1 MIRSD
6 LLIKLLH
13 IRKSEM
19 SKVLVMTG
27 HAFFSGLGIALAF
40 SAINL
45 LLLKKHG
52 TEILP
57 VVYMVAMVFLLIAG
71 KFYQKLEHT
80 LSPSRLFTLVI
91 ATMAG
96 WAILAFVVIG
106 KGAFWVTAAIYCSY
120 FLVYLLHNLEFW
132 GASALLFDVRE
143 SKRVFGFLNSGES
156 LAKILG
162 YALTPVIVAFFD
174 ESYLLLSAGIA
185 FVLSLLLWT
194 RITKS
199 HRTDFHISHHKEA
212 SFLHSEEKARIGLK
226 DDLLKKSSQL
236 ALLGALV
243 LTLVQFA
250 FLNKVDKTFSSTTDL
265 ALYFGLFFSTAKFF
279 NLFLELTVSGRILE
293 RMGLKRSIMALPL
306 IVSVLAIAA
315 VALGEFDVMNLEV
328 HFYLFAFMMLSD
340 EILSSAIHKPAF
352 LSLFQPLTKDGR
364 LTGHSISKGI
374 SEPIGMGI
382 SGLIL
387 FLMMQTQ
394 SFELRVVGGCILFF
408 GVLWIFSSSSTG
420 KVYKELVEKMMRTRI
435 LGTSHLE
442 SILQGEVDLDARI
455 KEESDPLNKLYLLQ
469 LAKGKLSESTNKESL
484 TSLLQLDTESHA
496 LIETLAYIEKN
507 PQEGLELNHLMNH
520 ADNAVIEATIIAIA
534 SQEKEKC
541 IDKLLALK
549 LNNPQL
555 ERAICAALLKNGGLY
570 AASIVGSEV
579 LQWINSDDAQK
590 RIQACEIIAHT
601 GIENYYQPLL
611 PLLDDEVFDV
621 RAAAIEAAGSIKN
634 PALVDIL
641 IKCALTPGLFDDT
654 YRCLQRFDRLPSEIF
669 IEWLDNAKSVSDKRK
684 LIRLISC
691 NNRHSDESLL
701 LTIEKHATSEV
712 FEIRKEAI
720 NTLFNSNFDIHQ
732 TNELAE
738 QWEQEHQAI
747 LNLQDLLNDKYPL
760 DKITKEAI
768 DEELSA
774 KVVQLLKITGLF
786 YQRSVFRRAIDSF
799 LIGNKSEL
807 ANTIETLDLLL
818 DERHRKKMI
827 KLLEADLEF
836 SHRAKLSELLNHV
849 LVDDSGLYSDYIKAI
864 LLRNH
869 KEVITE
875 SIKIKYQNA
884 SNNFSPILREEL
896 ALLS

>member
-1 MIRSD
+1 MIKSD

-57 VVYMVAMVFLLIAG
+57 VVYMVAMVFLLIVG
-71 KFYQKLEHT
+71 KFYQKLEHS
-80 LSPSRLFTLVI
+80 LSPSKLFTLVI
-91 ATMAG
+91 TTMTG

-120 FLVYLLHNLEFW
+120 FLIYLLHNLEFW

-156 LAKILG
+156 MAKILG
-162 YALTPVIVAFFD
+162 YALTPVIVAIFD
-174 ESYLLLSAGIA
+174 ESYLLLTAGIA
-185 FVLSLLLWT
+185 FGLSLLLWT
-194 RITKS
+194 RITNR
-199 HRTDFHISHHKEA
+199 HRSEFHISHHKVA
-212 SFLHSEEKARIGLK
+212 SFIHSEEKARIGLK

-250 FLNKVDKTFSSTTDL
+250 FLNKVDKTFSSSTHL
-265 ALYFGLFFSTAKFF
+265 ALYFGIFFSTAKFF

-293 RMGLKRSIMALPL
+293 RIGLKRSIMALPL
-306 IVSVLAIAA
+306 VVAVLAIAA
-315 VALGEFDVMNLEV
+315 VSLGEFDVMNLEV

-340 EILSSAIHKPAF
+340 EILSSSIHKPAF

-387 FLMMQTQ
+387 FLLMQTQ
-394 SFELRVVGGCILFF
+394 SFELRVVGGCILLF
-408 GVLWIFSSSSTG
+408 GILWIFSSSSTG

-442 SILQGEVDLDARI
+442 SILQSEVDLDTRI
-455 KEESDPLNKLYLLQ
+455 KEENDPLNKLYLLQ
-469 LAKGKLSESTNKESL
+469 LAKGNLSEATNKDCL
-484 TSLLQLDTESHA
+484 DSLLQLETEPNA
-496 LIETLAYIEKN
+496 LIETLRFIEKN
-507 PQEGLELNHLMNH
+507 PIEGLELNHLMAH
-520 ADNAVIEATIIAIA
+520 QDATVIEATIIAIA
-534 SQEKEKC
+534 SLEKEKS
-541 IDKLLALK
+541 IDRLLALK
-549 LNNPQL
+549 ETNPQL

-579 LQWINSDDAQK
+579 LQWIKSEEPAK

-621 RAAAIEAAGSIKN
+621 RAAAIEAAASIKN
-634 PALVDIL
+634 PALVHTL
-641 IKCALTPGLFDDT
+641 IQCALTPGLFDDT
-654 YRCLQRFDRLPSEIF
+654 YRCLQRFESLPSEIF
-669 IEWLDNAKSVSDKRK
+669 IENLNAARSNSDRRK
-684 LIRLISC
+684 LIRLVSC
-691 NNRHSDESLL
+691 NNRHSDESLIL
-701 LTIEKHATSEV
+701 AIEKYASSEV

-720 NTLFNSNFDIHQ
+720 NTLFNSNIDVDA
-732 TNELAE
+732 NKYLSPR
-738 QWEQEHQAI
+738 WEEEHHAI
-747 LNLQDLLNDKYPL
+747 LTLQDLLNEKYPL

-768 DEELSA
+768 QEELSA
-774 KVVQLLKITGLF
+774 KVVQLMKITGLF
-786 YQRSVFRRAIDSF
+786 YQRSVFRRAIDSY

-807 ANTIETLDLLL
+807 ANTIETLDLILE
-818 DERHRKKMI
+818 DKHRKKMI

-836 SHRAKLSELLNHV
+836 SHKGKLSELLSRILEDN
-849 LVDDSGLYSDYIKAI
+849 SGLFSDYLKAI

-869 KEVITE
+869 KEAITE
-875 SIKIKYQNA
+875 SIRIKYQNA
-884 SNNFSPILREEL
+884 NINFSTILREEL
-896 ALLS
+896 ALI